1 MSFKIQQGLF
11 KLDIVDHYA
20 ILGISLDSDTKQ
32 IRQRYLKI
40 AQRLHPDTCKATS
53 NAEKQQANQILSKLV
68 NPAYEQLSKDVT
80 RTEYLLILSQM
91 GKTLT
96 LDGGKI
102 TLVSESAKQL
112 AQAINNADQLYKKL
126 LQSLALE
133 QYTSIDKILGTIA
146 QISELNLVYLMLKQG
161 QIAPVKATQT
171 FAAKPAAESQVKKTE
186 PETPVSPV
194 ASYIRRAQE
203 YLDRK
208 NSAQAI
214 VEMRDA
220 LKIEPNN
227 STCHGLMGLAY
238 LQQNQMTMAKVHI
251 NKAWQ
256 ANPKDPI
263 AMKAKQELNKLVP
276 SEDSK
281 SKTSAERSSSSGF
294 LGGLFGGKKK

>member
-11 KLDIVDHYA
+11 KFDIVDHYA
-20 ILGISLDSDTKQ
+20 ILGLPLDADTKQ

-40 AQRLHPDTCKATS
+40 AHRLHPDTCKATS

-68 NPAYEQLSKDVT
+68 NPAYEQLSKDGA
-80 RTEYLLILSQM
+80 RAEYLLILSQM

-96 LDGGKI
+96 LEGGKI

-112 AQAINNADQLYKKL
+112 SQAIANAEQLYKKL
-126 LQSLALE
+126 LQSLISE
-133 QYTSIDKILGTIA
+133 QYTSIDKVLGTIA

-161 QIAPVKATQT
+161 QIAPVKTTQT
-171 FAAKPAAESQVKKTE
+171 LAAKPTAESQVKKTE

-194 ASYIRRAQE
+194 ANYIRRAQE

-227 STCHGLMGLAY
+227 STCHGLMGWAY

-263 AMKAKQELNKLVP
+263 AMKAKQELDKLVT

-281 SKTSAERSSSSGF
+281 SKTSAERSGGGF